1 MTKPLLFISVFNL
14 GGVPLALNHLES
26 LRKQNIK
33 NYRAYVTDQESYD
46 IVSQNG
52 HPVELVS
59 ETPNELTKDKSDFG
73 TTNFNTLSYTRYKVI
88 LDLLVQNQPVW
99 YLDVDTVVLQN
110 LNEVYDDMRESNYDA
125 IMQNDVNMLCT
136 GCMLL
141 FPKIATIKLMRTIYE
156 NRTSSDNDQIILLNI
171 LRNNPKA
178 INIMSLNM
186 MQFPNGLLYFNE
198 LSTNARYRDLQL
210 KFNESAHPVYFV
222 HANWMVGIETKI
234 DAFKK
239 KGLWFV

>member
-26 LRKQNIK
+26 LRKQNIQ

-59 ETPNELTKDKSDFG
+59 ETPNQLTKDKSDFG

-110 LNEVYDDMRESNYDA
+110 LNEVYDDMQGSTCDA
-125 IMQNDVNMLCT
+125 IMQNDINMLCT

-141 FPKIATIKLMRTIYE
+141 FPKLATIKLMRTIYD
-156 NRTSSDNDQIILLNI
+156 NRTSADNDQIILLNI
-171 LRNNPKA
+171 LRNNPKS
-178 INIMSLNM
+178 INIMALNM
-186 MQFPNGLLYFNE
+186 VQFPNGLLYFNE
-198 LSTNARYRDLQL
+198 LSTNSIYRDLQL
-210 KFNESAHPVYFV
+210 KFKQSTRPVYFV

>member
-26 LRKQNIK
+26 LRKQNIT
-33 NYRAYVTDQESYD
+33 NYKAYVTDQESYD
-46 IVSQNG
+46 IVFQNG

-59 ETPNELTKDKSDFG
+59 ETPNELTKEKSDFG

-110 LNEVYDDMRESNYDA
+110 LNEVYDDIQGSNCDA

-141 FPKIATIKLMRTIYE
+141 FPKLATIKLMRTIYD

-186 MQFPNGLLYFNE
+186 LQFPNGLLYFNE

-210 KFNESAHPVYFV
+210 QFNQSTHPVYFV